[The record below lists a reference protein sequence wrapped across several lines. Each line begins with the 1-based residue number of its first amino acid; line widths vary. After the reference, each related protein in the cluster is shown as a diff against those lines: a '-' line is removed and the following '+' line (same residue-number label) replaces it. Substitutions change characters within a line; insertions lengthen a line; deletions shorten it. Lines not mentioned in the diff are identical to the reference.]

1 MRRGGG
7 SGCWLSWLLLL
18 FFTAAT
24 TCCRVSAQAIVQEEK
39 EQVKWTANP
48 NDVADDGS
56 GPLPL
61 SSQQR
66 QQLTELERVIRQSPD
81 PEATLR
87 QVAASNDMDPQ
98 DLANILQ
105 RNRSDLMGGGEGGGV
120 GGRRPLSAR
129 NNRVTQLLGAVT
141 VLLKRNPKLSTGII
155 SIALIVLY
163 LRYIEIPRTGVCLST
178 SRSSYWWSR
187 GPTTL
192 LPPPNAFVQRLLR
205 QVEDNETTSTTV
217 LYRSLLELVPI
228 TSTELEPGEVQSIKK
243 RSKLWKR
250 AFVTEQPISLHRRR
264 RHHTTNEE
272 EEEVVEEDAYDV
284 DEIMLDQASRLL
296 TDPRTLVEWIPGVR
310 IMTSTGSSSSVASN
324 DKNDNDDDDSVE
336 SNQKQKITLV
346 YPGFGDFRR
355 YALLSFVVLEQPSDQ
370 RLILSTAK
378 GSYFDGQLI
387 IDIIAAPDHHHRV
400 RVSMIVV
407 KGRALPKTFLSDMAN
422 SIAKS
427 LQARTRQV
435 LARRAQSERYR
446 TSSQAYVAQRRAQ
459 RDTKAREMEEM
470 NADRRR
476 RWQRTNPNAGQYRPS
491 GERMRSPNNAVY

>member
-1 MRRGGG
+1 MRRGGFR
-7 SGCWLSWLLLL
+7 LSWLLLL
-18 FFTAAT
+18 FFSN
-24 TCCRVSAQAIVQEEK
+24 RVSAQAIVAAEEKEGK

-81 PEATLR
+81 PQATLR

-105 RNRSDLMGGGEGGGV
+105 RNRSDLTGGEGGG
-120 GGRRPLSAR
+120 GGSRPLSAR

-141 VLLKRNPKLSTGII
+141 VLLQRHPKLSVGII
-155 SIALIVLY
+155 SIALIILY

-178 SRSSYWWSR
+178 SRSPYWWSR
-187 GPTTL
+187 GPTTFL
-192 LPPPNAFVQRLLR
+192 APPNAFVQRLLR
-205 QVEDNETTSTTV
+205 QVEENETTSTTV
-217 LYRSLLELVPI
+217 LYRSLLEVVPI
-228 TSTELEPGEVQSIKK
+228 TSTLLEPGVVQSIKK
-243 RSKLWKR
+243 RRKLWKR
-250 AFVTEQPISLHRRR
+250 AFVTEQAISLHRRR
-264 RHHTTNEE
+264 RHHTNNEE
-272 EEEVVEEDAYDV
+272 EEEEVEEDAEDV

-310 IMTSTGSSSSVASN
+310 IVPSTGSSSSVASN
-324 DKNDNDDDDSVE
+324 DKNDDDDDDSVE
-336 SNQKQKITLV
+336 ANQKQKITLV

-355 YALLSFVVLEQPSDQ
+355 YALLSFVVTEQPSDQ
-370 RLILSTAK
+370 RLVLSTAK

-387 IDIIAAPDHHHRV
+387 IDIIATPDHHHHRV
-400 RVSMIVV
+400 RVSMIIV

-422 SIAKS
+422 SIVKS

-435 LARRAQSERYR
+435 LARRSQSEHYR
-446 TSSQAYVAQRRAQ
+446 ASSQAYVAKRRAQ
-459 RDTKAREMEEM
+459 RDVKARGMEEM
-470 NADRRR
+470 DADRRR

>member
-1 MRRGGG
+1 MAAAALLHGRYNLLPCFG
-7 SGCWLSWLLLL
+7 S
-18 FFTAAT
+18 AVVAEK
-24 TCCRVSAQAIVQEEK
+24 EEK

-81 PEATLR
+81 PQATLR

-105 RNRSDLMGGGEGGGV
+105 RNRSDLTGGGGGGR
-120 GGRRPLSAR
+120 GGPLSAR
-129 NNRVTQLLGAVT
+129 NNPVTQLLGAVT
-141 VLLKRNPKLSTGII
+141 VLLQRHPRLSTGII
-155 SIALIVLY
+155 SIVLIVLY

-178 SRSSYWWSR
+178 SRSSYWSR

-192 LPPPNAFVQRLLR
+192 LSPPNAFVQRLLR
-205 QVEDNETTSTTV
+205 QVEDNETTSTTGDGQKV
-217 LYRSLLELVPI
+217 LLYRSLLEVVPI
-228 TSTELEPGEVQSIKK
+228 TSSSILEPGEVQSIKK
-243 RSKLWKR
+243 RRKLWKR
-250 AFVTEQPISLHRRR
+250 AFVTEQAISLHRRR
-264 RHHTTNEE
+264 RHHTKNEE
-272 EEEVVEEDAYDV
+272 EEEEEVEEDEQDV

-324 DKNDNDDDDSVE
+324 DKNHNDDDDSVDA
-336 SNQKQKITLV
+336 NQKQKITLV

-355 YALLSFVVLEQPSDQ
+355 YALLSFVVTEQPSDQ

-387 IDIIAAPDHHHRV
+387 IDIIATPDHHHRV
-400 RVSMIVV
+400 RVSMIVI
-407 KGRALPKTFLSDMAN
+407 KGRALPKTFLADMAS

-435 LARRAQSERYR
+435 LARRSQSERYR

-459 RDTKAREMEEM
+459 RDVKAREMEEM